1 MLSEARTPLT
11 AFFSILQR
19 KFLRPHQREWY
30 DREGAGPARMVQE
43 GEMKEMRPMTVKTSR
58 NTSTSRTT
66 SPSRGQNRSY
76 SERWDLSHLAEDPV
90 RRIEA
95 LVGEIESKVAQF
107 ESARAQLSPTMETSI
122 LHPLLRL
129 CEDIAAAS
137 SRISAYAYLWFS
149 ENTKHLAA
157 RSFKTKVEEKLTA
170 LHNRLVFFDLWWQSV
185 DEDNAR
191 RLMTGTGTLRYH
203 LATIRRFQPHTLS
216 EPEEKI
222 VNIKNIT
229 GRSAVHSLYDVVTN
243 AFTFTLTVNG
253 KRKTMTRE
261 ELTTY
266 LRHAQGRLREAAY
279 RELYRVYADQHDLL
293 GEIYKTLVN
302 DWKAENLQLRRF
314 SSPIATRNLG
324 NDIPDDAVASLLK
337 VCQRNAGIFQ
347 DYFRIKARLCKIKPM
362 SRYHIYAPHRTEQ
375 KSYRYQDAVR
385 MVLNAYRGF
394 SPQLAELAERVVLER
409 HVDSRTRPGK
419 IGGAYCYSVV
429 PGMTPYV
436 LLNFT
441 GEARDI
447 ATLAHEL
454 GHAVHGMLAARHSM
468 FTFHSTLPLAET
480 ASVFGERILSD
491 ALMNQE
497 RDSKVRQGLL
507 LNQLDDIY
515 ATVLRQACF
524 VQFENQAHEMIA
536 QGATVKDLA
545 RTYLAEVRQQFGKG
559 IRVPDEFQWEWLTI
573 PHIFASPFY
582 CYAYSFGNLLVLAL
596 YRMYQKEGAA
606 FVPKYLDLLSTGGSE
621 SPKTILAKVGVD
633 MASEDFWQSGFDT
646 IREMVHQLEQTL

>member
-1 MLSEARTPLT
+1 M
-11 AFFSILQR
+11 
-19 KFLRPHQREWY
+19 
-30 DREGAGPARMVQE
+30 
-43 GEMKEMRPMTVKTSR
+43 
-58 NTSTSRTT
+58 
-66 SPSRGQNRSY
+66 
-76 SERWDLSHLAEDPV
+76 
-90 RRIEA
+90 
-95 LVGEIESKVAQF
+95 GEIESKVAQF
-107 ESARAQLSPTMETSI
+107 ESARAQLSPTMATSI
-122 LHPLLRL
+122 FHPLLTL
-129 CEDIAAAS
+129 SEDIAAAS
-137 SRISAYAYLWFS
+137 SRLSAYAYLWFS

-157 RSFKTKVEEKLTA
+157 RSFKTKVEERLTA
-170 LHNRLVFFDLWWQSV
+170 LQNRLVFFDLWWQSV

-191 RLMTGTGTLRYH
+191 RLMAGTGTLRYH
-203 LATIRRFQPHTLS
+203 LETIRRFKPHTLS

-222 VNIKNIT
+222 INIKNVT

-243 AFTFTLTVNG
+243 SFTFTLTVKG

-261 ELTTY
+261 ELTSY

-302 DWKAENLQLRRF
+302 DWKAENLQVRRF
-314 SSPIATRNLG
+314 ASPIATRNLG
-324 NDIPDDAVASLLK
+324 NDIPDEAVASLLK
-337 VCQRNAGIFQ
+337 VCQKNAGIFQ
-347 DYFRIKARLCKIKPM
+347 HYFRIKARLCKIKPM

-385 MVLNAYRGF
+385 MVLDAYRGF
-394 SPQLAELAERVVLER
+394 SPQLAELAERVVHER
-409 HVDSRTRPGK
+409 HIDARTRPGK

-447 ATLAHEL
+447 ATMAHEL

-497 RDSKVRQGLL
+497 RDKKVRQGLL

-515 ATVLRQACF
+515 ATVLRQAYF

-545 RTYLAEVRQQFGKG
+545 KTYLAEVRQQFGKG
-559 IRVPDEFQWEWLTI
+559 IKVSDEFQWEWLTI

-621 SPKTILAKVGVD
+621 SPQTILAKVGVD

-646 IREMVHQLEQTL
+646 IREMVDQLEQTL

>member
-1 MLSEARTPLT
+1 M
-11 AFFSILQR
+11 
-19 KFLRPHQREWY
+19 H
-30 DREGAGPARMVQE
+30 
-43 GEMKEMRPMTVKTSR
+43 VKTSR
-58 NTSTSRTT
+58 NTLTSRTT
-66 SPSRGQNRSY
+66 SPPRGLSHTY
-76 SERWDLSHLAEDPV
+76 SERWDLSHLAKDPV
-90 RRIEA
+90 QRFEA
-95 LVGEIESKVAQF
+95 LVGEIESMVAQF
-107 ESARAQLSPTMETSI
+107 ESARAQLSPTMATSI
-122 LHPLLRL
+122 FHPLLTL
-129 CEDIAAAS
+129 SEDIAAAS

-149 ENTKHLAA
+149 ENTKHLVA
-157 RSFKTKVEEKLTA
+157 RSFKTKVEERLTA

-203 LATIRRFQPHTLS
+203 LETIRRFKLHTLS

-222 VNIKNIT
+222 INIKNVT
-229 GRSAVHSLYDVVTN
+229 GRSAVQSLYDVVTN
-243 AFTFTLTVNG
+243 GFMFTLTVKG
-253 KRKTMTRE
+253 KQKTMTRE
-261 ELTTY
+261 ELTSY

-302 DWKAENLQLRRF
+302 DWKAENLQVRRF
-314 SSPIATRNLG
+314 ASPIATRNLG

-337 VCQRNAGIFQ
+337 VCQKNAGIFQ
-347 DYFRIKARLCKIKPM
+347 DYFHIKARLCKIKPM

-385 MVLNAYRGF
+385 MVLDAYQGF
-394 SPQLAELAERVVLER
+394 SPQLAALAERVVHER
-409 HVDSRTRPGK
+409 HIDARTRPGK

-429 PGMTPYV
+429 PSMIPYV

-447 ATLAHEL
+447 ATMAHEL
-454 GHAVHGMLAARHSM
+454 GHAVHGMLAARHSI

-497 RDSKVRQGLL
+497 RDKKVRQGLL

-515 ATVLRQACF
+515 ATVLRQAYF

-545 RTYLAEVRQQFGKG
+545 KTYLAEVRQQFGKG
-559 IRVPDEFQWEWLTI
+559 IKVPDEFQWEWLTI

-621 SPKTILAKVGVD
+621 APQAILTKVGVD

-646 IREMVHQLEQTL
+646 IREMVDQLEQTL

>member
-1 MLSEARTPLT
+1 MP
-11 AFFSILQR
+11 
-19 KFLRPHQREWY
+19 
-30 DREGAGPARMVQE
+30 
-43 GEMKEMRPMTVKTSR
+43 VKTNR
-58 NTSTSRTT
+58 GISTSRKAS
-66 SPSRGQNRSY
+66 SPRRQNRAY
-76 SERWDLSHLAEDPV
+76 SERWDLSHLAEDPI
-90 RRIEA
+90 RRFETLA
-95 LVGEIESKVAQF
+95 GAIESKVVQF
-107 ESARAQLSPTMETSI
+107 ESARAQLSPTMSTSTF
-122 LHPLLRL
+122 HSLLTL
-129 CEDIAAAS
+129 SEDIAAES
-137 SRISAYAYLWFS
+137 SRLSAYAYLWFS
-149 ENTKHLAA
+149 ENTKDLAA
-157 RSFKTKVEEKLTA
+157 RSFKTKVEERLTA

-185 DEDNAR
+185 DENTAHQ
-191 RLMTGTGTLRYH
+191 LMNGTGTLQYH
-203 LATIRRFQPHTLS
+203 LETIRRFQPHTLS

-243 AFTFTLTVNG
+243 SFTFTLNVNG

-261 ELTTY
+261 ELTSH

-314 SSPIATRNLG
+314 ASPIATRNLG
-324 NDIPDDAVASLLK
+324 NDIPDDAVACLLR
-337 VCQRNAGIFQ
+337 VCRKNAGIFQ
-347 DYFRIKARLCKIKPM
+347 HYFRIKARLCKIKPM
-362 SRYHIYAPHRTEQ
+362 SRYHIYAPHHTEQ
-375 KSYRYQDAVR
+375 KSYRYQEAVR
-385 MVLNAYRGF
+385 MVLDAYRGF
-394 SPQLAELAERVVLER
+394 SPQFAELAERVVHER
-409 HVDSRTRPGK
+409 HIDARTRPGK

-429 PGMTPYV
+429 PNMTPYV

-447 ATLAHEL
+447 ATMAHEL
-454 GHAVHGMLAARHSM
+454 GHAVHGMLAARHSI

-497 RDSKVRQGLL
+497 QDKKVRQGLL
-507 LNQLDDIY
+507 INQLDDIY
-515 ATVLRQACF
+515 ATVLRQAYF

-545 RTYLAEVRQQFGKG
+545 KTYLSEVRQQFGKG
-559 IRVPDEFQWEWLTI
+559 ITVPDEFQWEWLTI
-573 PHIFASPFY
+573 PHLFASPFY

-596 YRMYQKEGAA
+596 YRTYQKEGTS

-621 SPKTILAKVGVD
+621 APQTMLAKVGVD
-633 MASEDFWQSGFDT
+633 MNSEDFWQSGFDT
-646 IREMVHQLEQTL
+646 IREMVNQLEQTL

>member
-1 MLSEARTPLT
+1 
-11 AFFSILQR
+11 
-19 KFLRPHQREWY
+19 
-30 DREGAGPARMVQE
+30 
-43 GEMKEMRPMTVKTSR
+43 MKEMRPMTVKTSR

-66 SPSRGQNRSY
+66 SPSRGQNRDY
-76 SERWDLSHLAEDPV
+76 PERWDLSHLAEDPV
-90 RRIEA
+90 RRLET

-122 LHPLLRL
+122 FHPLLRL
-129 CEDIAAAS
+129 SEDIAAAS

-185 DEDNAR
+185 DEHNAR

-222 VNIKNIT
+222 VNIKNVT

-261 ELTTY
+261 ELTSY
-266 LRHAQGRLREAAY
+266 LRHAHGRLREAAY

-324 NDIPDDAVASLLK
+324 NDIPDDAVASLLR

-515 ATVLRQACF
+515 ATVLRQAYF

>member
-1 MLSEARTPLT
+1 MP
-11 AFFSILQR
+11 
-19 KFLRPHQREWY
+19 
-30 DREGAGPARMVQE
+30 
-43 GEMKEMRPMTVKTSR
+43 VKTSR

-66 SPSRGQNRSY
+66 SSPRRQGRTYS
-76 SERWDLSHLAEDPV
+76 SERWDLSHLAKDPV
-90 RRIEA
+90 QRFET
-95 LVGEIESKVAQF
+95 LLGEIESKVAKF
-107 ESARAQLSPTMETSI
+107 ESARTQLSPDMATSNF
-122 LHPLLRL
+122 HPLLTL
-129 CEDIAAAS
+129 SEDIAAAS

-149 ENTKHLAA
+149 ENTKDLAA
-157 RSFKTKVEEKLTA
+157 RSFKTKTEERLTA

-185 DEDNAR
+185 NEDNAR

-203 LATIRRFQPHTLS
+203 LETIRRFQPHTLS

-222 VNIKNIT
+222 VNIKNVT

-243 AFTFTLTVNG
+243 GFTFTLTVKG

-261 ELTTY
+261 ELTSY
-266 LRHAQGRLREAAY
+266 LRHTQGRLREAAY

-314 SSPIATRNLG
+314 ASPIATRNLG
-324 NDIPDDAVASLLK
+324 NDIPDEAVASLLR
-337 VCQRNAGIFQ
+337 VCQKNAGIFQ
-347 DYFRIKARLCKIKPM
+347 NYFLIKARLCKIKPM

-375 KSYRYQDAVR
+375 KSYRYQDAIR
-385 MVLNAYRGF
+385 MVLDAYRGF
-394 SPQLAELAERVVLER
+394 SPQLAELAERVVHER
-409 HVDSRTRPGK
+409 HIDARTRPGK

-429 PGMTPYV
+429 PSMTPYV

-447 ATLAHEL
+447 ATMAHEL

-497 RDSKVRQGLL
+497 RDKKVRQGLL

-515 ATVLRQACF
+515 ATVLRQAYF

-545 RTYLAEVRQQFGKG
+545 KTYLAEVRQQFGKG
-559 IRVPDEFQWEWLTI
+559 IKVPDEFQWEWLTI

-606 FVPKYLDLLSTGGSE
+606 FVPKYLDLLSAGGSE
-621 SPKTILAKVGVD
+621 APQTILANVGVD

-646 IREMVHQLEQTL
+646 IREMVDQLEQTL